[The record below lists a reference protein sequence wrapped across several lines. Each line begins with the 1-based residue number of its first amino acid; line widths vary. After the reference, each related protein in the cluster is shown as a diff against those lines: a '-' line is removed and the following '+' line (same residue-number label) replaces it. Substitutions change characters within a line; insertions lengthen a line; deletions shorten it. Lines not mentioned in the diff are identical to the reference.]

1 MPEQREV
8 RTCDSPPSVRAARA
22 GSKDSIGTIR
32 GYAARYGEWSQDLGG
47 FREQLKPGSM
57 TKVLATNP
65 DCRCLV
71 DHNSSKI
78 LARTTSGTLKLWE
91 DSHGL
96 VYEASVAPTQ
106 AGRDILA
113 SVKRGDITSSSFA
126 FILAPGGDEWR
137 SNNGKQ
143 ERIIT
148 EIGGLLDV
156 SAVTYPAYET
166 ATVEAASA
174 RAALQ
179 RHRGGTSRT
188 PLLDAAKRRMAQSEA
203 RYRGRAA
210 AEPTAAA
217 KAAARW
223 KTKEEML
230 AECTDERRG
239 WVDWDL
245 FYITRDRQRTA
256 KLMSRHRRN
265 LLEQQARRFRKQVQ
279 P

>member
-188 PLLDAAKRRMAQSEA
+188 PRLDAAKRRMELSEA
-203 RYRGRAA
+203 RYRSRAA
-210 AEPTAAA
+210 AAPVRQRELSKAELIEQFTNPRTA
-217 KAAARW
+217 W
-223 KTKEEML
+223 T
-230 AECTDERRG
+230 
-239 WVDWDL
+239 DWDGL
-245 FYITRDRQRTA
+245 QLYKEQRKHVFRMNRFRRQR
-256 KLMSRHRRN
+256 
-265 LLEQQARRFRKQVQ
+265 LEMQMRKAGLAR
-279 P
+279 